1 MTRIIEY
8 LQQQSKTHL
17 LILGL
22 LFVFLVGI
30 LDHLTGP
37 QLFFSI
43 FYLFPIFWVT
53 WFTERRIGMIVSLA
67 SAVTWLIADFTSG
80 ASYSHPAIPYWNASV
95 RLGTFLILTSIL
107 SSLKDSLERD
117 RELAKTDALTG
128 VANGR
133 YFMELA
139 DREINRAS
147 RYRHPFTV
155 AFIDLD
161 NFKAVNDRYGH
172 SAGDTLLYL
181 VADTIQKNVR
191 ATDIVARL
199 GGDEFVILLPETG
212 PAPAQAITQKIQRI
226 NSDAIRKND
235 WPVTFSMGV
244 ATFIRPPSSVDEM
257 LKISDDL
264 MYAAKKNGKNTIQF
278 EVFGK
283 KVE

>member
-1 MTRIIEY
+1 MTRVIEY
-8 LQQQSKTHL
+8 FQQQSKARITM
-17 LILGL
+17 LGL
-22 LFVFLVGI
+22 LFVVLVGI

-43 FYLFPIFWVT
+43 FYLFPIFLVT
-53 WFTERRIGMIVSLA
+53 WFTERRIGMTVSLA
-67 SAVTWLIADFTSG
+67 SAVAWLIADFTSG
-80 ASYSHPAIPYWNASV
+80 ARYSNPAIPYWNASV

-107 SSLKDSLERD
+107 SSLRNSLERD
-117 RELAKTDALTG
+117 RELARTDALTG

-139 DREINRAS
+139 DREINRAN
-147 RYRHPFTV
+147 RYGHPFTV

-191 ATDIVARL
+191 VTDIVARL

-226 NSDAIRKND
+226 NSDAIRKNE

-244 ATFIRPPSSVDEM
+244 ATFMRPPSTIDEM

-264 MYAAKKNGKNTIQF
+264 MYAAKRKGKNTIQF

-283 KVE
+283 TAE

>member
-1 MTRIIEY
+1 M
-8 LQQQSKTHL
+8 
-17 LILGL
+17 LGL
-22 LFVFLVGI
+22 LFVVLVGI

-43 FYLFPIFWVT
+43 FYLFPIFLVT
-53 WFTERRIGMIVSLA
+53 WFTEKRIGMTVSLA

-107 SSLKDSLERD
+107 SSLKNSLERD
-117 RELAKTDALTG
+117 RELARTDALTG

-139 DREINRAS
+139 DREINRAN

-191 ATDIVARL
+191 VTDIVARL

>member
-1 MTRIIEY
+1 M
-8 LQQQSKTHL
+8 
-17 LILGL
+17 LGL
-22 LFVFLVGI
+22 FFVVLVGI

-43 FYLFPIFWVT
+43 FYLFPIFLVT
-53 WFTERRIGMIVSLA
+53 WFTERRIGMTVSFA
-67 SAVTWLIADFTSG
+67 SAATWLIADFTSG
-80 ASYSHPAIPYWNASV
+80 ARYSHPAIPYWNASV
-95 RLGTFLILTSIL
+95 RLGTFLILTFIL
-107 SSLKDSLERD
+107 SSLKNSLERD
-117 RELAKTDALTG
+117 RELARTDALTG

-139 DREINRAS
+139 DREINRAT

-191 ATDIVARL
+191 VTDIVARL

-212 PAPAQAITQKIQRI
+212 PEPAQAITQKSQRLY
-226 NSDAIRKND
+226 SVAIRNND

-283 KVE
+283 MVE